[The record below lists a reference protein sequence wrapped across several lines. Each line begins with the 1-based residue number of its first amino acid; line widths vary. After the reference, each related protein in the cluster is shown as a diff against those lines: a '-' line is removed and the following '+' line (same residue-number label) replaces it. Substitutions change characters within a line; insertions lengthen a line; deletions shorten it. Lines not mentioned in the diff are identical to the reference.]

1 MYNVL
6 LVDDEPLVME
16 GMQMLIEWEHYGF
29 TIKDTAGNG
38 FEAMEKLTR
47 EHYHL
52 VITDIRMPEMD
63 GLELIGQF
71 SERES
76 RPAVIIL
83 SGHNEFNY
91 AKQALRHGV
100 NQYLLKPVDVTELK
114 ETLTSIRRQLDHT
127 QSQLSADLQTYRN
140 ARAKMLI
147 DLSNGHLSEQGR
159 SVLQSRYQIGLRP
172 LIRIAML
179 EIADY
184 YLIYRNKPGDATLYK
199 FGLHNIAEE
208 LIEQA
213 SIGYVYDDSF
223 GRIGVIL
230 QSDDFDKVMLKL
242 RHVRSAMKS
251 IFKTDVR
258 IGVSRSYPLEAIA
271 GGKQEANQMLETWEG
286 SQDAVKLFVESEPK
300 SDSLNALK
308 LVWDIHALMDA
319 VESGDKTAITGHI
332 STFITEIVPKAVTKA
347 EIRSLLYGIVLQFHT
362 LCQKHGMEMG
372 DNYAKLPAE
381 GANLPHG
388 LREWLVQLAFETS
401 GRILNA
407 DAVKEPELIKQIV
420 AYIHEHYQEPLSLK
434 SLAGQFYL
442 NAAYLGQLF
451 KQKMG
456 EPFNDYLNKVRISE
470 VKRLIL
476 QKPGKVMEFIRMAGY
491 NNVEHFYRQFKRYE
505 GISFAEYKLGKRSLM
520 K

>member
-16 GMQMLIEWEHYGF
+16 GMQMLIEWENYGF
-29 TIKDTAGNG
+29 TIKDTASNG

-71 SERES
+71 SEQER
-76 RPAVIIL
+76 RPAIIIL

-100 NQYLLKPVDVTELK
+100 NQYLLKPVDVTELT
-114 ETLTSIRRQLDHT
+114 ETLTSIRGQLDQT
-127 QSQLSADLQTYRN
+127 QSRLSADLLTYRN

-147 DLSNGHLSEQGR
+147 DLSNGHLSEHGK
-159 SVLQSRYQIGLRP
+159 SVLQSRYQIRLMP
-172 LIRIAML
+172 HIRITML
-179 EIADY
+179 EIVDFHC
-184 YLIYRNKPGDATLYK
+184 IYRNKPGDATLYK

-208 LIEQA
+208 LLEQA
-213 SIGYVYDDSF
+213 SVGYVYDDSF

-230 QSDDFDKVMLKL
+230 HDDLEKSMLKL

-271 GGKQEANQMLETWEG
+271 GGKQEAIQLLEAWEDG
-286 SQDAVKLFVESEPK
+286 QDAVKLFVESEFETSK
-300 SDSLNALK
+300 AMK
-308 LVWDIHALMDA
+308 LVWNIQALIDA
-319 VESGDKTAITGHI
+319 VESGDKTAITDHI
-332 STFITEIVPKAVTKA
+332 STFITVIVPKAVTKV

-362 LCQKHGMEMG
+362 LCQKHGMEIN
-372 DNYAKLPAE
+372 DNYAKVLPE
-381 GANLPHG
+381 GTDHPDR
-388 LREWLVQLAFETS
+388 LREWLIQLAYETS
-401 GRILNA
+401 GRILNLNA
-407 DAVKEPELIKQIV
+407 DTVKEPELIKQIV
-420 AYIHEHYQEPLSLK
+420 MYIHEHYQEELSLK

-442 NAAYLGQLF
+442 NSAYLGQLF

-505 GISFAEYKLGKRSLM
+505 GISFAEYKVGKRSLM